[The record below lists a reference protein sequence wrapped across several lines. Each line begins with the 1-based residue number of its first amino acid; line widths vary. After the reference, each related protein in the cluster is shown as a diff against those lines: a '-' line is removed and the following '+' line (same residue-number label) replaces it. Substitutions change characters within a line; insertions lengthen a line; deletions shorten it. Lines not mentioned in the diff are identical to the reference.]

1 MAVSRIDAYHQA
13 LIDEQKNRPA
23 ARLFVPGSKAEP
35 AEKVEEEAAED
46 EVVAK
51 VVRSP
56 RRKAPATSEA
66 ETK

>member
-23 ARLFVPGSKAEP
+23 ARFFVPGSKAE
-35 AEKVEEEAAED
+35 AVEVEETPAD

-51 VVRSP
+51 VVRGS
-56 RRKAPATSEA
+56 RRKAPVTSEA